1 MTKAIYRREVYF
13 GLRSEGTQSI
23 VSGEPQKQE
32 HKAAVHIAHA
42 VKKQRE
48 VAERGSAPQLLF
60 IHCRTPAPGIL
71 RVRGESFHLN

>member
-13 GLRSEGTQSI
+13 GLQSEGTQSI
-23 VSGEPQKQE
+23 VSGEPQKQG

-48 VAERGSAPQLLF
+48 VGAGAQLPNSFSFIAGSQPL
-60 IHCRTPAPGIL
+60 GY
-71 RVRGESFHLN
+71 